1 MILIISVLVI
11 SWKNNEEEA
20 KNSHS
25 INQEQTRYKKNLL
38 MTHLTLILK
47 TKLRKKNVRKVMTIL
62 NQMESHKSDMTTL
75 GMMSSNGMTRKS
87 IKMIWLRKSHMQQVL
102 RWDQEQAHQVDMTK
116 SRRSI
121 TQWDQQQ
128 NT

>member
-102 RWDQEQAHQVDMTK
+102 RWDQEQAH
-116 SRRSI
+116 
-121 TQWDQQQ
+121 
-128 NT
+128 